1 MSQPIKRHLKVGAAP
16 EYDEGKLIVRMHRD
30 DLPGGIRWNRYV
42 NLTVKNST
50 VTCKVRNNELT
61 EVPHPRAHQIN
72 VNRSLRELLSIRTNT
87 VYDFYV
93 TKAPRWRGPLY
104 VVKYHPS
111 PAARRKTLLGL
122 IGIAVLM
129 AAVVGGVVYYFV
141 QY

>member
-1 MSQPIKRHLKVGAAP
+1 M
-16 EYDEGKLIVRMHRD
+16 
-30 DLPGGIRWNRYV
+30 

-50 VTCKVRNNELT
+50 ITCKVRNNELT

-104 VVKYHPS
+104 VFKYHPS
-111 PAARRKTLLGL
+111 PAARRRTLLGL
-122 IGIAVLM
+122 IGVAVLI
-129 AAVVGGVVYYFV
+129 AAVIGGAVYYFV